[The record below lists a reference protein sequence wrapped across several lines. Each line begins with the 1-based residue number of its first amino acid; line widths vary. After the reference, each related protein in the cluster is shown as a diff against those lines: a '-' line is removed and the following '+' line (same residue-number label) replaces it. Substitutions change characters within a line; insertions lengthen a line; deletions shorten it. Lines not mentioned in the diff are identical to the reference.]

1 MPPFVSDPVL
11 IELGFDDFFAQQLL
25 ARSVESSGSAG
36 LVPERVAG
44 EERGEYRLLGSN
56 GSRRA
61 MLAGHCRHEL
71 DPSAWPGV
79 GDWVLAETAGDVARI
94 EHIFERK
101 SAFLRKAVG
110 RAARPQTVA
119 ANVDVTLIVNALS
132 SAQDDEHAAR
142 HALNA
147 RRIERY
153 LLAAREAPTRAVIV
167 INKADLPPEPE
178 ASARAA
184 AALGAELGSA
194 DVVLVSAHSGLG
206 FDALRERVGR
216 GETAVLVGSSGV
228 GKSSLVNRWL
238 GRPAQRVSAVREG
251 DLRGRHTTTTRELL
265 LLPGGG
271 VLIDTPGMRELALWA
286 EGESATSRTSFEDI
300 AELSQS
306 CRYGDCGHTTEPG
319 CAVRAAVAAGQL
331 SPERVASALKLRRE
345 LEQRRLRQEPLQGR
359 PARQRQRQGS
369 RSLRAE
375 LERKGRKE

>member
-1 MPPFVSDPVL
+1 MSPFACHPALV
-11 IELGFDDFFAQQLL
+11 ELGFDGFFAEQLTALSAASSDRAAL
-25 ARSVESSGSAG
+25 A
-36 LVPERVAG
+36 PERVVG

-61 MLAGHCRHEL
+61 VLAGHCRHEL
-71 DPSAWPGV
+71 DASAWPAV

-94 EHIFERK
+94 EHVFARK
-101 SAFLRKAVG
+101 SAFVRKAVG

-132 SAQDDEHAAR
+132 SEQDGEQAAR

-167 INKADLPPEPE
+167 INKADLPGDPA
-178 ASARAA
+178 ASAKAA
-184 AALGAELGSA
+184 AELREELGAA
-194 DVVLVSAHSGLG
+194 DVVLVSAHNGLG
-206 FDALRERVGR
+206 FDALRERVGQ

-286 EGESATSRTSFEDI
+286 EGESVTSRSSFEDI
-300 AELSQS
+300 AELAQS

-331 SPERVASALKLRRE
+331 SPERLASALKLRRE
-345 LEQRRLRQEPLQGR
+345 LEQRRARQEPLQGR
-359 PARQRQRQGS
+359 QTRQRQRQGS